1 MKRSLLALTLAS
13 TLLLSGCG
21 EALEMM
27 GFVTTTSITEPS
39 NTTEPTTETTPS
51 ITESSP
57 ALTEPVTTEPDET
70 TKPTEATKP
79 TDAPKPTQSTKPSEN
94 TKPAVKPTK
103 PTETTKPAVKPTETT
118 KPTQVTKPTETTIPT
133 ETTLPE
139 ITAPTTQTEPVETE
153 PDLSGW
159 LEENGKHYYM
169 NSDGSFHT
177 GWLTQD
183 GNRYYFYEDG
193 TMAIG
198 KVETSDSGVRYFTS
212 TGKECILVNPWNYVP
227 SDYSVKLSKYG
238 DYKMAS
244 TCLDPLKQMLADCK
258 SAGNKAVVVSA
269 YRSHSY
275 QAGLFERR
283 IQRFIDQGY
292 SREEATIEAA
302 KRVAVPGTSEHELG
316 LALDI
321 VDVNYQNLDK
331 KQEDTAA
338 QKWLMANSWKYGFIL
353 RYPNEKSDVT
363 GIIYEPWHYRYV
375 GKELAK
381 EIYESGLCLEEY
393 FSSLT

>member
-1 MKRSLLALTLAS
+1 MKRSLFTMLLVG
-13 TLLLSGCG
+13 TLLLSGCS
-21 EALEMM
+21 ETLEMM
-27 GFVTTTSITEPS
+27 GFTSTEPPTEPKSTTAPVTEPTSDSTEPS
-39 NTTEPTTETTPS
+39 AIPTQ
-51 ITESSP
+51 
-57 ALTEPVTTEPDET
+57 VTTQPTATTKPTEAPKPTEATKPATTTAPTKPTENTKPTVQPTKPAET
-70 TKPTEATKP
+70 TKPTEATV
-79 TDAPKPTQSTKPSEN
+79 
-94 TKPAVKPTK
+94 PAETTPPETTTATV
-103 PTETTKPAVKPTETT
+103 PTEPA
-118 KPTQVTKPTETTIPT
+118 
-133 ETTLPE
+133 
-139 ITAPTTQTEPVETE
+139 ETE

-159 LEENGKHYYM
+159 MEEDGKRYYQ
-169 NSDGSFHT
+169 NADGSLHT
-177 GWLTQD
+177 GWLTLE
-183 GNRYYFYEDG
+183 GSRYYFHEDG
-193 TMAIG
+193 TMAVG
-198 KVETSDSGVRYFTS
+198 KVKTGDSGTRYFTS

-244 TCLDPLKQMLADCK
+244 ICLDPLKAMLADCK

-269 YRSHSY
+269 YRSNSY

-393 FSSLT
+393 FSSLS